1 MSVFSLLRP
10 QTIICV
16 KLQHSQLMLNLY
28 VEIFA
33 GSSSCHAVAMHSLRE
48 YYYLNAWITQAVHF
62 KKLIPYCW
70 ESVEFVKWQY
80 HTSD

>member
-10 QTIICV
+10 QTFICV

-28 VEIFA
+28 VVIFT
-33 GSSSCHAVAMHSLRE
+33 GSSSVAMHSLRE
-48 YYYLNAWITQAVHF
+48 YYNLNAWSTQAVRF

-80 HTSD
+80 HTRD